1 MEGLW
6 KKWGGRNGREE
17 AGGGRGVNGVSRGEE
32 ICHLRRQMPQTPNE
46 LPLGLLI
53 PIMVLGVVLV
63 LVAVS
68 PTAWVDRV
76 HKMIR
81 KRRGGQ

>member
-1 MEGLW
+1 
-6 KKWGGRNGREE
+6 
-17 AGGGRGVNGVSRGEE
+17 
-32 ICHLRRQMPQTPNE
+32 MPETPNE

-76 HKMIR
+76 HKFIR
-81 KRRGGQ
+81 RRQGKL